1 LNETIEVVGIGICVE
16 DIAVA
21 VNETIVRP
29 QADFEIALYGSL
41 LF

>member
-1 LNETIEVVGIGICVE
+1 LDEAIEVVGIGIHVE

-29 QADFEIALYGSL
+29 QADFEIAFDGSL